1 MIKKNTRL
9 SAIPCEVSRMSA
21 LQKHATGAKTTQT
34 KKKMTTT
41 AMKSSKH
48 HVKTKQVSFQDR
60 DEILGIIGS
69 RQDMSLEERNQIWYS
84 REEYDQIL
92 QACSKQINMLD
103 RGKPLKDR
111 KFCARGLESHT
122 RVQAG
127 TKSMNRCLAYQAV
140 LCEQDLQIRAG
151 VVVLDDEKIAQ
162 LYNAT
167 SYSNQLWAH
176 AVGLAD
182 QREAQDI
189 HDESEEE
196 FFYQE
201 GGGWGPPAAEQSS
214 RKLSAEYDDLQE
226 EEVRR
231 RIPEELVARAA

>member
-1 MIKKNTRL
+1 MIKNTRL

-34 KKKMTTT
+34 KKKMTT

-48 HVKTKQVSFQDR
+48 VKTKKQVSFQDR

-92 QACSKQINMLD
+92 QACSKQISMLD
-103 RGKPLKDR
+103 RGQHLKDK

-122 RVQAG
+122 RVQAV

-140 LCEQDLQIRAG
+140 LFEQDRQSSAG

-167 SYSNQLWAH
+167 SYSCQLWAR

-189 HDESEEE
+189 QDEYDEWW
-196 FFYQE
+196 YQDR
-201 GGGWGPPAAEQSS
+201 GGGWGLAEQSS
-214 RKLSAEYDDLQE
+214 RKLSAEHELRED
-226 EEVRR
+226 VVR